1 MYYLIIFYGTAL
13 GLSTVHCAQTQCTVL
28 KLSAL
33 YSLTVLKYSTVLN
46 GIIDHLWITKT
57 QI

>member
-1 MYYLIIFYGTAL
+1 MYYLIIFYGTVL
-13 GLSTVHCAQTQCTVL
+13 GLSTAHCTHTQYTVP

-46 GIIDHLWITKT
+46 GIIHHL
-57 QI
+57 